1 MRKENTILVIIITLI
16 CVNLCGCSY
25 TSSYAAMDAVV
36 KSFYEGS
43 QMISKVSL
51 ILNEKII
58 DFETDNT
65 NTVVYYDNDIVFRNN
80 TELESRKISASNTL
94 EFNNLDSDKIKQ
106 FIGII
111 FKISGTFSEEE
122 LQIIDNIYKA
132 YMDGENFE
140 TVYDGYT
147 IKMTIKAIG
156 NKKKLTIQYFGN
168 IH

>member
-1 MRKENTILVIIITLI
+1 MRKENTILVIIITLN
-16 CVNLCGCSY
+16 CANLCGCSY
-25 TSSYAAMDAVV
+25 TSSYVAMNAVV
-36 KSFYEGS
+36 ESFYEGS

-58 DFETDNT
+58 DYETDNT

-80 TELESRKISASNTL
+80 TKFESRKISANNTL

-111 FKISGTFSEEE
+111 FKFSGAFSEEE
-122 LQIIDNIYKA
+122 LQIIDNIYEA

-140 TVYDGYT
+140 TVYNGYT
-147 IKMTIKAIG
+147 IKMTIKTIG